1 MLFLS
6 IILPYASDEYKDVKR
21 RTRQR
26 PFRRVG
32 SPNVNCM
39 HRPTAFYRRRL
50 AICRERGPHGFA
62 GVNKAVA
69 AVLTAGIV
77 VFLTGTVGM
86 NLGQEHPLEKPAIKI
101 EVPEGSSPSGQPGPA
116 PLWPVANLLAKAD
129 VGAGEAYANK
139 VCSACHTFNQGG
151 PAKIGPNLYNVV
163 GGPHAHMKGFNYSNA
178 LKSKQGP

>member
-1 MLFLS
+1 MS
-6 IILPYASDEYKDVKR
+6 GAW
-21 RTRQR
+21 
-26 PFRRVG
+26 
-32 SPNVNCM
+32 
-39 HRPTAFYRRRL
+39 A
-50 AICRERGPHGFA
+50 AWICRSQQGRCGRSDRWHRVPPDRNGGHEPRA
-62 GVNKAVA
+62 G
-69 AVLTAGIV
+69 T
-77 VFLTGTVGM
+77 
-86 NLGQEHPLEKPAIKI
+86 PLEKPAIKI

>member
-6 IILPYASDEYKDVKR
+6 IMLPYASDEYKDVKR
-21 RTRQR
+21 RTRRR

-77 VFLTGTVGM
+77 FLLTGTVGM
-86 NLGQEHPLEKPAIKI
+86 NLVQEHPWKSPRSRSKCPRARHHPDNRGRRRFGRSPICWRRRMSGPGRLMPTRSALRATPSTKVVRPRSAPICTM
-101 EVPEGSSPSGQPGPA
+101 SSA
-116 PLWPVANLLAKAD
+116 ARMR
-129 VGAGEAYANK
+129 
-139 VCSACHTFNQGG
+139 T
-151 PAKIGPNLYNVV
+151 
-163 GGPHAHMKGFNYSNA
+163 
-178 LKSKQGP
+178 